1 MSEEELF
8 FLSSTRVLDKGDC
21 SSIDNRRQSEW
32 TLSGYDHHLASSKQ
46 QIREIDIF
54 HHFGPQMRWSIFL
67 KNGKLD
73 RILYLGPPGGP
84 KRI

>member
-8 FLSSTRVLDKGDC
+8 SLSSTRVLDKGDR

-46 QIREIDIF
+46 QIKEIEIF
-54 HHFGPQMRWSIFL
+54 HHFGAQM
-67 KNGKLD
+67 
-73 RILYLGPPGGP
+73 
-84 KRI
+84 